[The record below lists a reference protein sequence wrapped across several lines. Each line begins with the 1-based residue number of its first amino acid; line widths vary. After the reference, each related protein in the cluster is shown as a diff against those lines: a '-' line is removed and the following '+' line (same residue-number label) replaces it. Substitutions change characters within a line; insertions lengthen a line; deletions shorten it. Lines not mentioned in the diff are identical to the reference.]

1 MRLKEPL
8 QSMKTLNGHIVMHAT
23 LFIVSFNIDIHN
35 YVNAPADPR
44 ESEGGLLPQDN
55 RETNELLVFRCVQ
68 WGHCICALFLMLSF
82 ILKGRQQYSLS
93 KHLMLVVGICYFLPM
108 LAAMWVLRNVISMK
122 NGKLSE
128 VYWSQVRRWFLI
140 EQNILFGQITSGI
153 IFLFIA

>member
-1 MRLKEPL
+1 
-8 QSMKTLNGHIVMHAT
+8 
-23 LFIVSFNIDIHN
+23 
-35 YVNAPADPR
+35 
-44 ESEGGLLPQDN
+44 
-55 RETNELLVFRCVQ
+55 
-68 WGHCICALFLMLSF
+68 MLSF